1 MGKVTLL
8 LIAVC
13 VFGFIASCAAQD
25 FNIPNIDLEA
35 LKNIK
40 LPEGHE
46 LEGHEG
52 HDHGSEEEEAAA
64 PPPRK
69 RRTAPSGVN
78 YVPPKLTG
86 SAVFFEPFDDSW
98 TSRWTVIQSDR
109 YNGNTLDLIFPT
121 SLNFPNRILAD
132 RI

>member
-1 MGKVTLL
+1 MGKVTLF
-8 LIAVC
+8 LITFC
-13 VFGFIASCAAQD
+13 IFGFIAACSAQD

-46 LEGHEG
+46 LEGHDHEG
-52 HDHGSEEEEAAA
+52 HDHGEEEGAAA
-64 PPPRK
+64 PAPAPRK
-69 RRTAPSGVN
+69 RRVGPSGVN

-98 TSRWTVIQSDR
+98 TSRWTVIQSER
-109 YNGNTLDLIFPT
+109 YNGNTTL
-121 SLNFPNRILAD
+121 
-132 RI
+132 